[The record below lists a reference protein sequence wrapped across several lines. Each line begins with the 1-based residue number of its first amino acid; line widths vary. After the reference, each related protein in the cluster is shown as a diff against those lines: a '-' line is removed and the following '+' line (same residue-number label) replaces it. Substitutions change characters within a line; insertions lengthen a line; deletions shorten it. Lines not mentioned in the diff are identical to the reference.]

1 MEDRKKGRLEEK
13 AGRRKKEKRRQEEG
27 KTEDPSFQLSNL
39 PTKSFQ
45 ERLKSDEPIL
55 YDGGF
60 GSQLFARDIE
70 LVNSALAND
79 LHPSAVTDIHSDYIS
94 AGAEAIGTN
103 TFVASPLH
111 LEMAG
116 QNISDAKRLIR
127 LAVQHAK
134 TAVAQSG
141 KDVYIAGSVG
151 PSPGAIEADSG
162 DTTFGIPN
170 ADAREAH
177 KLVIHTLAEE
187 GVDFLCLETMFSAK
201 EAALAVDVARE
212 TGIPIA
218 VNLTYKWTKE
228 RRTGKII
235 YRTDWGNSP
244 ADLLNIL
251 MNNEFPGGD
260 SLLESVSIVGVNC
273 GAESRRD
280 EHTGMPYAIAGTQQ
294 LHSAL
299 TETGINDK
307 RMMAYPNAGMPKL
320 DENHQTVYTQT
331 PTEMANHVPALI
343 EAGAYLIGGCCGTT
357 PAHIK
362 AFREAIA
369 SFSS

>member
-1 MEDRKKGRLEEK
+1 MSK
-13 AGRRKKEKRRQEEG
+13 
-27 KTEDPSFQLSNL
+27 N
-39 PTKSFQ
+39 PTVKNFQ
-45 ERLKSDEPIL
+45 ERLKLDEPIL

-70 LVNSALAND
+70 LANSALAND
-79 LHPSAVTDIHSDYIS
+79 LHSAAVVDIHSDYIS

-116 QNISDAKRLIR
+116 QNVSDAKRLIR

-134 TAVAQSG
+134 MATAQSG

-170 ADAREAH
+170 KAAREAH

-201 EAALAVDVARE
+201 EAAIAVDVARE

-228 RRTGKII
+228 RRTGKVI

-244 ADLLNIL
+244 TDLLDIL
-251 MNNEFPGGD
+251 VNNEFSGRD
-260 SLLESVSIVGVNC
+260 SLLDAISILGVNC

-294 LHSAL
+294 LRTAL
-299 TETGINDK
+299 TEAGIDGK

-320 DENHQTVYTQT
+320 DENHKTVYTQT
-331 PTEMANHVPALI
+331 PTEMAGHVPTLI

-357 PAHIK
+357 PSHIK
-362 AFREAIA
+362 AFREAITSYHSA
-369 SFSS
+369 CD

>member
-1 MEDRKKGRLEEK
+1 MRIKNI
-13 AGRRKKEKRRQEEG
+13 
-27 KTEDPSFQLSNL
+27 SF
-39 PTKSFQ
+39 P
-45 ERLKSDEPIL
+45 ERLKSNEPIL

-60 GSQLFARDIE
+60 GSQLFARGIE
-70 LVNSALAND
+70 LANSALANE
-79 LHPSAVTDIHSDYIS
+79 LHPAAVVDIHSDYIR

-116 QNISDAKRLIR
+116 QDTSDAKRLIR
-127 LAVQHAK
+127 LAVQHVK
-134 TAVAQSG
+134 VAAEQSER
-141 KDVYIAGSVG
+141 DVYIAGSVG

-170 ADAREAH
+170 ADARAAH

-201 EAALAVDVARE
+201 EAAIAVDIARE
-212 TGIPIA
+212 TGLPIA

-228 RRTGKII
+228 RRTGKVI

-244 ADLLNIL
+244 TDLLEIL
-251 MNNEFPGGD
+251 TNSELSENG
-260 SLLESVSIVGVNC
+260 SLLDAVSIIGVNC

-294 LHSAL
+294 LQTAL
-299 TETGINDK
+299 TEKRINGK
-307 RMMAYPNAGMPKL
+307 WMMAYPNAGMPKL
-320 DENHQTVYTQT
+320 DENHNTVYTQT
-331 PTEMANHVPALI
+331 PEQMASHIPALI

-357 PAHIK
+357 PKHIK

-369 SFSS
+369 SYHST

>member
-1 MEDRKKGRLEEK
+1 M
-13 AGRRKKEKRRQEEG
+13 
-27 KTEDPSFQLSNL
+27 KT
-39 PTKSFQ
+39 FQ
-45 ERLKSDEPIL
+45 ERLKSNKPIL

-70 LVNSALAND
+70 LANSALANE
-79 LHPSAVTDIHSDYIS
+79 LHPAAVVDIHSDYIN
-94 AGAEAIGTN
+94 AGAEVIGTN

-116 QNISDAKRLIR
+116 QNASDAQRLIR

-134 TAVAQSG
+134 AAVQQSE
-141 KDVYIAGSVG
+141 KEVYIAGSVG

-177 KLVIHTLAEE
+177 KLVIHTLAEA

-201 EAALAVDVARE
+201 EAALAVDVARQA
-212 TGIPIA
+212 GIPVA

-228 RRTGKII
+228 RRTGNII

-244 ADLLNIL
+244 ADLLEIL
-251 MNNEFPGGD
+251 MDNEFSGGN
-260 SLLESVSIVGVNC
+260 SLLDAVSIIGVNC
-273 GAESRRD
+273 GAESKRD
-280 EHTGMPYAIAGTQQ
+280 EHTGMPYAIAGIQQ
-294 LHSAL
+294 LNTAL
-299 TETGINDK
+299 AETGVNGK
-307 RMMAYPNAGMPKL
+307 WMMAYPNAGMPKL
-320 DENHQTVYTQT
+320 DENHNTIYTQT
-331 PTEMANHVPALI
+331 PAEMASHVPTLI

-357 PAHIK
+357 PEHIK
-362 AFREAIA
+362 AFREAIV
-369 SFSS
+369 SYRSQQDNG

>member
-1 MEDRKKGRLEEK
+1 M
-13 AGRRKKEKRRQEEG
+13 
-27 KTEDPSFQLSNL
+27 KT
-39 PTKSFQ
+39 FQ
-45 ERLKSDEPIL
+45 ERLKFDEPIL

-60 GSQLFARDIE
+60 GSQLFARGIE
-70 LVNSALAND
+70 LVNSALANE
-79 LHPSAVTDIHSDYIS
+79 LYPAAVVDIHSDYINV
-94 AGAEAIGTN
+94 GTEAIGTN

-116 QNISDAKRLIR
+116 QDASDAQRLTR

-134 TAVAQSG
+134 TAVEQSER
-141 KDVYIAGSVG
+141 DVYIAGSVG

-162 DTTFGIPN
+162 DTTFGIAN

-212 TGIPIA
+212 TGIPVA

-228 RRTGKII
+228 RRTDKIV

-244 ADLLNIL
+244 ADLLEIL
-251 MNNEFPGGD
+251 MNNELSDGN
-260 SLLESVSIVGVNC
+260 SLLDAVSIIGVNC

-280 EHTGMPYAIAGTQQ
+280 EHTGMPYAIAGIQQ
-294 LHSAL
+294 LGTAL
-299 TETGINDK
+299 AETGVNGK
-307 RMMAYPNAGMPKL
+307 WMMAYPNAGMPKL
-320 DENHQTVYTQT
+320 DENHKTVYTQT
-331 PTEMANHVPALI
+331 PAEMASHVPALI

-362 AFREAIA
+362 AFREAI
-369 SFSS
+369 SSYRSAQKAISSQ

>member
-1 MEDRKKGRLEEK
+1 MSENPIIK
-13 AGRRKKEKRRQEEG
+13 
-27 KTEDPSFQLSNL
+27 N
-39 PTKSFQ
+39 FQ
-45 ERLKSDEPIL
+45 ERLKSDKPIL

-60 GSQLFARDIE
+60 GSQLFSRGIE
-70 LVNSALAND
+70 LANSALANE
-79 LHPSAVTDIHSDYIS
+79 LHPAAVVDIHSDYIN

-116 QNISDAKRLIR
+116 QDTSDARRLTR
-127 LAVQHAK
+127 LAVQHVKA
-134 TAVAQSG
+134 AVERSG
-141 KDVYIAGSVG
+141 KEVYIAGSVG

-212 TGIPIA
+212 TGIPVA

-228 RRTGKII
+228 RRTGDVI

-244 ADLLNIL
+244 ADLLEIL
-251 MNNEFPGGD
+251 MNNEFSGD
-260 SLLESVSIVGVNC
+260 GSLLDAVSIIGVNC

-280 EHTGMPYAIAGTQQ
+280 EHTGMPYAIAGIQQ
-294 LHSAL
+294 IRTAL
-299 TETGINDK
+299 AETGVNGK
-307 RMMAYPNAGMPKL
+307 WMMAYPNAGMPKL
-320 DENHQTVYTQT
+320 DENHNTVYTQT
-331 PTEMANHVPALI
+331 PAEMASRVPALI

-357 PAHIK
+357 PKHIK
-362 AFREAIA
+362 AFHEAISA
-369 SFSS
+369 YHST

>member
-1 MEDRKKGRLEEK
+1 MKPLARLTEP
-13 AGRRKKEKRRQEEG
+13 QG
-27 KTEDPSFQLSNL
+27 KIKN
-39 PTKSFQ
+39 FQ
-45 ERLKSDEPIL
+45 ERLRSEEPIL

-60 GSQLFARDIE
+60 GSQLFARAIE

-79 LHPSAVTDIHSDYIS
+79 LHPTAVVDIHSDYIS

-116 QNISDAKRLIR
+116 QNVSDAKRLIR

-134 TAVAQSG
+134 TAIAQSG
-141 KDVYIAGSVG
+141 REVYIAGSVG

-170 ADAREAH
+170 VDAREAH

-201 EAALAVDVARE
+201 EAAMAVDVARE

-218 VNLTYKWTKE
+218 VNMTYKWTKE
-228 RRTGKII
+228 RRTGNII

-244 ADLLNIL
+244 ADLLDIL
-251 MNNEFPGGD
+251 MNNEVSGGD
-260 SLLESVSIVGVNC
+260 RKPIEETCGTMLESVSIVGVNC

-299 TETGINDK
+299 TDIGIDDK

-320 DENHQTVYTQT
+320 DENHKTVYTQT
-331 PTEMANHVPALI
+331 PTEMASYIPALI

-357 PAHIK
+357 PTHIK
-362 AFREAIA
+362 AFREAI
-369 SFSS
+369 SSYRSAPVS

>member
-1 MEDRKKGRLEEK
+1 MAPLVHLTEP
-13 AGRRKKEKRRQEEG
+13 QG
-27 KTEDPSFQLSNL
+27 KI
-39 PTKSFQ
+39 KSFQ
-45 ERLKSDEPIL
+45 ERLKSEEPIL

-70 LVNSALAND
+70 LANSALAND
-79 LHPSAVTDIHSDYIS
+79 LHPTAVIDIHSDYIR

-116 QNISDAKRLIR
+116 QDLSDAKRLVR

-141 KDVYIAGSVG
+141 REVYIAGSVG

-162 DTTFGIPN
+162 DTTFGIAN
-170 ADAREAH
+170 TDAREAH

-201 EAALAVDVARE
+201 EAAMAVDVARE

-218 VNLTYKWTKE
+218 VNMTYKWTKE
-228 RRTGKII
+228 RRTGNII

-244 ADLLNIL
+244 ADLIHIL
-251 MNNEFPGGD
+251 MNNEFSRGD
-260 SLLESVSIVGVNC
+260 SLLESVSILGVNC

-294 LHSAL
+294 LHTAL
-299 TETGINDK
+299 TETGTESK

-331 PTEMANHVPALI
+331 PTDMAGHVPALI

-357 PAHIK
+357 PTHIK
-362 AFREAIA
+362 AFREAI
-369 SFSS
+369 SSYRSAMER

>member
-1 MEDRKKGRLEEK
+1 MKPLVHLTEP
-13 AGRRKKEKRRQEEG
+13 QG
-27 KTEDPSFQLSNL
+27 KIKNFE
-39 PTKSFQ
+39 

-60 GSQLFARDIE
+60 GSQLFARDIV
-70 LVNSALAND
+70 LTNSALANEG
-79 LHPSAVTDIHSDYIS
+79 HPATVVDVHLDYIN

-116 QNISDAKRLIR
+116 QDTSDAQRLIR

-134 TAVAQSG
+134 AAAEQSD
-141 KDVYIAGSVG
+141 KNIYIAGSVG

-170 ADAREAH
+170 ADARESH

-201 EAALAVDVARE
+201 EAAIAVHVARE
-212 TGIPIA
+212 TGLPIA

-228 RRTGKII
+228 RRTGKVI

-244 ADLLNIL
+244 ADLLEIL
-251 MNNEFPGGD
+251 TNSEFSDNG
-260 SLLESVSIVGVNC
+260 SLLDAVSIVGVNC

-280 EHTGMPYAIAGTQQ
+280 EHTGMPYAITGTQQ
-294 LHSAL
+294 LRTAL
-299 TETGINDK
+299 TEKRINGK
-307 RMMAYPNAGMPKL
+307 WMMAYPNAGMPKL
-320 DENHQTVYTQT
+320 DENHRTVYTQT
-331 PTEMANHVPALI
+331 PEQMASHIPALI

-357 PAHIK
+357 PKHIK
-362 AFREAIA
+362 AFREAIGSYYSA
-369 SFSS
+369 QDNG

>member
-1 MEDRKKGRLEEK
+1 MKV
-13 AGRRKKEKRRQEEG
+13 
-27 KTEDPSFQLSNL
+27 
-39 PTKSFQ
+39 SFQ
-45 ERLKSDEPIL
+45 ERLKLGKPL
-55 YDGGF
+55 LFDGGF

-70 LVNSALAND
+70 LANSALANE
-79 LHPSAVTDIHSDYIS
+79 LHPAAVVDIHSDYIS
-94 AGAEAIGTN
+94 AGAEVIGTN

-116 QNISDAKRLIR
+116 QDASDARRLIR

-134 TAVAQSG
+134 AAAERTGS
-141 KDVYIAGSVG
+141 DVYIAGSVG

-170 ADAREAH
+170 DDAREAH

-201 EAALAVDVARE
+201 EAALAVDVARQ

-228 RRTGKII
+228 RRTGKVI

-244 ADLLNIL
+244 ADLLEIL
-251 MNNEFPGGD
+251 TNSEFSENG
-260 SLLESVSIVGVNC
+260 SLLDAVSIIGVNC
-273 GAESRRD
+273 GAESKRD
-280 EHTGMPYAIAGTQQ
+280 EHTGMPYAIAGIQQ
-294 LHSAL
+294 LSTAL
-299 TETGINDK
+299 AETGVNGK
-307 RMMAYPNAGMPKL
+307 WMMAYPNAGMPKL
-320 DENHQTVYTQT
+320 DESHNTVYTQT
-331 PTEMANHVPALI
+331 PAEMASYVPALI
-343 EAGAYLIGGCCGTT
+343 ETGACLIGGCCGTT

-362 AFREAIA
+362 AFREAISA
-369 SFSS
+369 FK

>member
-1 MEDRKKGRLEEK
+1 MSENPIIK
-13 AGRRKKEKRRQEEG
+13 
-27 KTEDPSFQLSNL
+27 N
-39 PTKSFQ
+39 FQ
-45 ERLKSDEPIL
+45 ERLKSDKPIL

-60 GSQLFARDIE
+60 GSQLFSRGIE
-70 LVNSALAND
+70 LANSALANE
-79 LHPSAVTDIHSDYIS
+79 LHPAAVVDIHSDYIN

-116 QNISDAKRLIR
+116 QDTSDAQRLTR
-127 LAVQHAK
+127 LAVQHVKA
-134 TAVAQSG
+134 AVERSE
-141 KDVYIAGSVG
+141 KEVYIAGSVG

-212 TGIPIA
+212 TGIPVA

-228 RRTGKII
+228 RRTGDVI

-244 ADLLNIL
+244 ADLLEIL
-251 MNNEFPGGD
+251 MNNEFSGD
-260 SLLESVSIVGVNC
+260 GSLLDAVSIIGVNC

-280 EHTGMPYAIAGTQQ
+280 EHTGMPYAIAGIQQ
-294 LHSAL
+294 IRTAL
-299 TETGINDK
+299 AETGVNGK
-307 RMMAYPNAGMPKL
+307 WMMAYPNAGMPKL
-320 DENHQTVYTQT
+320 DENHNTVYTQT
-331 PTEMANHVPALI
+331 PAEMASRVPALI

-357 PAHIK
+357 PKHIK
-362 AFREAIA
+362 AFHEAI
-369 SFSS
+369 STYHST

>member
-1 MEDRKKGRLEEK
+1 MKI
-13 AGRRKKEKRRQEEG
+13 
-27 KTEDPSFQLSNL
+27 SF
-39 PTKSFQ
+39 P

-60 GSQLFARDIE
+60 GSQLFARSIE
-70 LVNSALAND
+70 LANSALANE
-79 LHPSAVTDIHSDYIS
+79 LHPTAVIDIHSDYIS

-116 QNISDAKRLIR
+116 QDRSDAKRLTR

-134 TAVAQSG
+134 TAVAQSSR
-141 KDVYIAGSVG
+141 DVYIAGSVG

-170 ADAREAH
+170 VDAREAH

-201 EAALAVDVARE
+201 EAAIAVDVARE

-218 VNLTYKWTKE
+218 VNMTYKWTKE
-228 RRTGKII
+228 RRTGKVI

-244 ADLLNIL
+244 ADLIDIL
-251 MNNEFPGGD
+251 MNNESSGGD
-260 SLLESVSIVGVNC
+260 RKTIEACGTILESVSILGVNC

-280 EHTGMPYAIAGTQQ
+280 EHTGMPYAISGTQQ

-299 TETGINDK
+299 TERGIDGK

-331 PTEMANHVPALI
+331 PTEMASYVPTLL

-369 SFSS
+369 SYRLTEA

>member
-1 MEDRKKGRLEEK
+1 M
-13 AGRRKKEKRRQEEG
+13 
-27 KTEDPSFQLSNL
+27 
-39 PTKSFQ
+39 
-45 ERLKSDEPIL
+45 KSDEPIL

-60 GSQLFARDIE
+60 GSQLFARGIE
-70 LVNSALAND
+70 LTNSALAND
-79 LHPSAVTDIHSDYIS
+79 LHPTAIVDIHSDYIG

-116 QNISDAKRLIR
+116 QDISDAKRLTR

-134 TAVAQSG
+134 AAIAQSG
-141 KDVYIAGSVG
+141 RDVYIAGSVG

-212 TGIPIA
+212 TRLPIA

-228 RRTGKII
+228 RRTGNII

-244 ADLLNIL
+244 ADLLEIL
-251 MNNEFPGGD
+251 TNNEFSGGN
-260 SLLESVSIVGVNC
+260 SLLESVSIIGVNC

-280 EHTGMPYAIAGTQQ
+280 EHTGMPYAIAGIQQ
-294 LHSAL
+294 LRTAL
-299 TETGINDK
+299 AETGIDGK
-307 RMMAYPNAGMPKL
+307 WMMAYPNAGMPKL
-320 DENHQTVYTQT
+320 DENHNTVYTQT
-331 PTEMANHVPALI
+331 PTEMASHIPELI
-343 EAGAYLIGGCCGTT
+343 ETGTYLIGGCCGTT
-357 PAHIK
+357 PTHIK

-369 SFSS
+369 SYRSAPVP

>member
-1 MEDRKKGRLEEK
+1 MKPLAHLTEP
-13 AGRRKKEKRRQEEG
+13 QG
-27 KTEDPSFQLSNL
+27 KIKN
-39 PTKSFQ
+39 FQ

-60 GSQLFARDIE
+60 GSQLFERGIE
-70 LVNSALAND
+70 LANSALAND
-79 LHPSAVTDIHSDYIS
+79 LHPTAVIDIHSDYIK
-94 AGAEAIGTN
+94 AGAETIGTN

-116 QNISDAKRLIR
+116 QDISDAKRLTR

-141 KDVYIAGSVG
+141 RDVYIAGSVG

-177 KLVIHTLAEE
+177 KLVIHTLVEE

-218 VNLTYKWTKE
+218 VNMTYKWTKE
-228 RRTGKII
+228 RRTGNII

-244 ADLLNIL
+244 ADLIDIL
-251 MNNEFPGGD
+251 MSNEFSGGD
-260 SLLESVSIVGVNC
+260 RKPIEACGTMLESVSIIGVNC

-294 LHSAL
+294 LHTAL
-299 TETGINDK
+299 TETGIDGK

-320 DENHQTVYTQT
+320 DANHKTVYTQT
-331 PTEMANHVPALI
+331 PTEMASHVPALI

-357 PAHIK
+357 PTHIK

-369 SFSS
+369 SHRSALVS

>member
-1 MEDRKKGRLEEK
+1 MK
-13 AGRRKKEKRRQEEG
+13 
-27 KTEDPSFQLSNL
+27 N
-39 PTKSFQ
+39 FQ
-45 ERLKSDEPIL
+45 ERLKSDKPIL

-60 GSQLFARDIE
+60 GSQLFARSIE
-70 LVNSALAND
+70 LANSALANE
-79 LHPSAVTDIHSDYIS
+79 LHPAAVVDIHSDYIN

-116 QNISDAKRLIR
+116 QDASDAQRLIR
-127 LAVQHAK
+127 LAVQHVKA
-134 TAVAQSG
+134 AVDRNE
-141 KDVYIAGSVG
+141 KEVYIAGSVG

-177 KLVIHTLAEE
+177 KLVIYTLAEA

-212 TGIPIA
+212 TGIPVA

-228 RRTGKII
+228 RRTGDVI

-244 ADLLNIL
+244 ADLLDIL
-251 MNNEFPGGD
+251 MNNEFSGD
-260 SLLESVSIVGVNC
+260 GSLLDAVSIIGVNC

-280 EHTGMPYAIAGTQQ
+280 EHTGMPYAIAGIEQINT
-294 LHSAL
+294 AL
-299 TETGINDK
+299 AETGVNGK
-307 RMMAYPNAGMPKL
+307 WMMAYPNAGMPKL
-320 DENHQTVYTQT
+320 DENHNTVYTQT
-331 PTEMANHVPALI
+331 PAEMASHVPALI

-357 PAHIK
+357 PKHIK
-362 AFREAIA
+362 AFREAI
-369 SFSS
+369 SSYRRGEGTSSL